1 MIWLIIIA
9 VLVIAAIVTAYTIPN
24 ESINTKKL
32 PNNRP

>member
-1 MIWLIIIA
+1 MIWLIIIG
-9 VLVIAAIVTAYTIPN
+9 VLVVATIVTAYTVPN